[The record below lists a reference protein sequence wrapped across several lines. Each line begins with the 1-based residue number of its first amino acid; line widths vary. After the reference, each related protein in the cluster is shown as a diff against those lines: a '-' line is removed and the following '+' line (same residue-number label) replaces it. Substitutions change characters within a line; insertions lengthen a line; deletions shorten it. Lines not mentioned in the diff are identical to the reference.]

1 MRFITFTLGLLGSS
15 VTAYAAAL
23 PRTPNEFTEVNP
35 GGFED
40 LVVTKDNTLN
50 GTRTGDELIIPP
62 PSSNADFESIG
73 VSAVAASLPM
83 KFVNNYGAD
92 LVAYVQGKDSSGA
105 AVFILSDGSLLY
117 PSSGGSTTPV
127 QVSSS
132 VVIKVAAGQTLSMTI
147 PIAISSARV
156 YFASAALY
164 FGVVSTG
171 SGDGIVQPSHVSSTD
186 PSAGIN
192 WGFVELTLNTDG
204 SLFANISYVDFLG
217 LPLGIALSVKG
228 GGTQTA
234 YGVSAGSVAAVCSAL
249 KTQGNRDG
257 YPWAGLCQTNS
268 NNPVRI
274 LSPYSYSDID
284 SSGFSAYW
292 DSYVNSVWSKYTSQ
306 DLILNTQTSYGS
318 VACRVSGSTLTC
330 AQDNRSYSKPSA
342 RDIWGC
348 NSGPFAIQS
357 GDNAV
362 HVAVV
367 PRLCAAFV
375 RSTLLLSGGNIQP
388 SLGQSYYY
396 TVDPTNYY
404 SKAVHA
410 REVDGKGYA
419 FPYDDVNPDGNE
431 NASGTVSHATPDT
444 LTVYVGSPP

>member
-1 MRFITFTLGLLGSS
+1 
-15 VTAYAAAL
+15 
-23 PRTPNEFTEVNP
+23 
-35 GGFED
+35 
-40 LVVTKDNTLN
+40 
-50 GTRTGDELIIPP
+50 
-62 PSSNADFESIG
+62 
-73 VSAVAASLPM
+73 
-83 KFVNNYGAD
+83 
-92 LVAYVQGKDSSGA
+92 
-105 AVFILSDGSLLY
+105 
-117 PSSGGSTTPV
+117 
-127 QVSSS
+127 
-132 VVIKVAAGQTLSMTI
+132 
-147 PIAISSARV
+147 
-156 YFASAALY
+156 
-164 FGVVSTG
+164 
-171 SGDGIVQPSHVSSTD
+171 
-186 PSAGIN
+186 
-192 WGFVELTLNTDG
+192 
-204 SLFANISYVDFLG
+204 
-217 LPLGIALSVKG
+217 
-228 GGTQTA
+228 
-234 YGVSAGSVAAVCSAL
+234 
-249 KTQGNRDG
+249 
-257 YPWAGLCQTNS
+257 
-268 NNPVRI
+268 
-274 LSPYSYSDID
+274 
-284 SSGFSAYW
+284 
-292 DSYVNSVWSKYTSQ
+292 
-306 DLILNTQTSYGS
+306 
-318 VACRVSGSTLTC
+318 LTC